1 MLCSLARLVGENG
14 SVIAYA
20 NDIHLIGSPA
30 TVGLA
35 LSSLTQLST
44 PVEALSLDCRL
55 SSLGL
60 ALSLGKTSILLGREA
75 NPQALETGLGSDM
88 LTRLDASTCHDGH
101 ITCTGHAVLG
111 TPIGSEEFMPTFAK
125 HSVDEAIR
133 IRTLISELLLDRES
147 TGAEET
153 DGIFSPDE
161 HDTVLRYCVGAKVKH
176 LLRTLPPRH
185 SCRSLPPSPHRS
197 PRCPLECNPSTIG

>member
-75 NPQALETGLGSDM
+75 NPQALETGLGSDL
-88 LTRLDASTCHDGH
+88 LTAH
-101 ITCTGHAVLG
+101 
-111 TPIGSEEFMPTFAK
+111 
-125 HSVDEAIR
+125 
-133 IRTLISELLLDRES
+133 
-147 TGAEET
+147 
-153 DGIFSPDE
+153 
-161 HDTVLRYCVGAKVKH
+161 
-176 LLRTLPPRH
+176 PPR
-185 SCRSLPPSPHRS
+185 CFYLPRRAYYLHRPRS
-197 PRCPLECNPSTIG
+197 PRHTDWI